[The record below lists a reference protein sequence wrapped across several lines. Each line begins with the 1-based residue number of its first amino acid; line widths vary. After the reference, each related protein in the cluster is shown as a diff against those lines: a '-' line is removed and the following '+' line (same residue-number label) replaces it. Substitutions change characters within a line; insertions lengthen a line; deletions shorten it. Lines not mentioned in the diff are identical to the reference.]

1 LTNGTEKTRLF
12 CSHPDVPLDESNVAY
27 RIAKL
32 MAENFP
38 KVYANLGGLIKVVS
52 LLKTS

>member
-1 LTNGTEKTRLF
+1 M
-12 CSHPDVPLDESNVAY
+12 PLDESNLAY
-27 RIAKL
+27 CTAKL

-38 KVYANLGGLIKVVS
+38 KVYANLGGLIKVVF